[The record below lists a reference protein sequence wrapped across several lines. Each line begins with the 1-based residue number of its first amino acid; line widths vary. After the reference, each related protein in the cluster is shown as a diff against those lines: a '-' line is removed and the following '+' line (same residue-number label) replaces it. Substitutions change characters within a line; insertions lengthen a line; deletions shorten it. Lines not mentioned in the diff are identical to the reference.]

1 MKSIILKKLK
11 NIIFYLFF
19 RKRVGVI
26 HLYRRNLLKSIIR
39 DSIMSLLILFVSMS
53 LYLIHKEI
61 KNG

>member
-19 RKRVGVI
+19 RKREGVI

-39 DSIMSLLILFVSMS
+39 DSIMSLLILFVLISV
-53 LYLIHKEI
+53 YLIHKEL